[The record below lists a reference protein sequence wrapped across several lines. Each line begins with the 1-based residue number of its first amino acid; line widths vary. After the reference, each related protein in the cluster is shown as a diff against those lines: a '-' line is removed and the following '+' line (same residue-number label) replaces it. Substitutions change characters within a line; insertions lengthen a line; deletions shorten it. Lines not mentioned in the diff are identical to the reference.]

1 MSFVYPLFPA
11 ARRSILSEPVADIQE
26 QIELM
31 DIGGLEAESDR
42 ADRSIVRD
50 TDVPAIDYMVEVPY
64 HVDNLVFGFS
74 DPAAQTEV
82 KIFD

>member
-1 MSFVYPLFPA
+1 
-11 ARRSILSEPVADIQE
+11 
-26 QIELM
+26 M